1 MNHFLKPAIC
11 ILILFTFLSGCSNR
25 NAIKIPD
32 ISGELMQWHNIIL
45 TFNGPVSSELDSI
58 NPFLDYQMSVT
69 FFKQDKRIII
79 PGYYA
84 ADGNAAETSAEAGN
98 KWQVIFCPDDYGLW
112 NYEVSFLKGKNI
124 AVDRN
129 PEEGEELAF
138 HGATGEILISPS
150 DKTGD
155 DFRSKGRISYVN
167 DHYLRYMGTQEIFLK
182 AGADSPENFL
192 AYFEFD
198 GTYYGG
204 DGERR
209 INEAMPNQT
218 LHRYTPHVKD
228 WKEGDPVWKDGK
240 KGKGIIGALNYLHSK
255 GVNSVYMLTNNVNG
269 DGQDV
274 FPWIKYYSDFTRF
287 DVSKLAQWE
296 IVFTHMDKL
305 GMMCHFVIQETENEL
320 MLDSGNVG
328 LKRKLY
334 FRELIA
340 RFSHHLGVTWNLGEE
355 NGVAPWIGIG
365 QNDRQRKD
373 MSKYIKETDP
383 YDNFLV
389 VHTLP
394 NVDLRDDILTKLL
407 GFPFLDGPSL
417 QTEVNSV
424 HSETLKWRTLSEQQG
439 KKWVVCSD
447 EIGHHSTGAVPD
459 AIDPEHDEIRHKVLW
474 GNLMAGGGGVEWYF
488 GHKYD
493 NDDLNCEDFR
503 SRDRLWEL
511 TSLATNFFLDN
522 LPMDKMNPA
531 DGLVSP
537 RANYCLAMDDDLL
550 AIYIPSGGA
559 SSVRLNPQK
568 SYELKWFDPRNGGD
582 LFNAK
587 EKPEVVSGVSELNF
601 KIGTKEEY
609 DLNEDWV
616 AVLKS
621 IQEQE
626 MSQ

>member
-1 MNHFLKPAIC
+1 MNRFFKI
-11 ILILFTFLSGCSNR
+11 ILWVQAVLIVLYGCSTN
-25 NAIKIPD
+25 NKTPD
-32 ISGELMQWHNIIL
+32 ISGELMQWHKIIL
-45 TFNGPVSSELDSI
+45 TFNGPESSELDSI
-58 NPFLDYQMSVT
+58 NPFLDYQMYVT
-69 FFKQDKRIII
+69 FFKHDRQVIV
-79 PGYYA
+79 PGFYA
-84 ADGNAAETSAEAGN
+84 ADGNAAETSADSGN

-112 NYEVSFLKGKNI
+112 NYEVSFLKGENI
-124 AVDRN
+124 AVERN
-129 PEEGEELAF
+129 PEYGEEVAF
-138 HGATGEILISPS
+138 HGASGEILVSPS
-150 DKTGD
+150 DKTGS
-155 DFRSKGRISYVN
+155 DFRAKGRVSYVN
-167 DHYLRYMGTQEIFLK
+167 DHYLKHQGNGEVFLK
-182 AGADSPENFL
+182 AGSDSPENFL
-192 AYFEFD
+192 AYHEFD

-204 DGERR
+204 NGERR

-228 WKEGDPVWKDGK
+228 WNEEDPTWKDGK

-255 GVNSVYMLTNNVNG
+255 GMNSQYMLTNNVTG

-274 FPWIKYYSDFTRF
+274 FPWIKYESDFTRF

-305 GMMCHFVIQETENEL
+305 GMMCHFVTQETENEL

-334 FRELIA
+334 YRELIA

-394 NVDLRDDILTKLL
+394 NADLRDDILTKLL

-417 QTEVNSV
+417 QTDVNSV
-424 HSETLKWRTLSEQQG
+424 HSETLKWRQLSDQQG
-439 KKWVVCSD
+439 RKWVVCSD
-447 EIGHHSTGAVPD
+447 EIGHHSIGAVPD
-459 AIDPEHDEIRHKVLW
+459 AIDPEHYEIMHKVLW
-474 GNLMAGGGGVEWYF
+474 GNLMAGGAGVEWYF

-511 TSLATNFFLDN
+511 TAIARNFFLDN
-522 LPMDKMNPA
+522 LPIEEMKPA
-531 DGLVSP
+531 DNIVSP
-537 RANYCLAMDDDLL
+537 RANYCFVKDDDVIV
-550 AIYIPSGGA
+550 IYIPRGGA

-568 SYELKWFDPRNGGD
+568 SYRLQWFDPRNGGE
-582 LFNAK
+582 LFDSH
-587 EKPEVVSGVSELNF
+587 ELPVIVSEVSELNF
-601 KIGTKEEY
+601 QIGTKEKY
-609 DLNEDWV
+609 NLRNDWV

-621 IQEQE
+621 IQNPESTQ
-626 MSQ
+626 Q

>member
-1 MNHFLKPAIC
+1 MNRFFKI
-11 ILILFTFLSGCSNR
+11 ILWVQAVLIVLYGCSTNS
-25 NAIKIPD
+25 KTPD
-32 ISGELMQWHNIIL
+32 ISGELMQWHRIIL
-45 TFNGPVSSELDSI
+45 TFNGPESSELDSI
-58 NPFLDYQMSVT
+58 NPFLDYQMYVT
-69 FFKQDKRIII
+69 FFKHDRQVIV
-79 PGYYA
+79 PGFYA
-84 ADGNAAETSAEAGN
+84 ADGKAAETSADSGN

-124 AVDRN
+124 AIERN
-129 PEEGEELAF
+129 PKYGDEVAF
-138 HGATGEILISPS
+138 HGASGEILVSPS
-150 DKTGD
+150 DKTGS
-155 DFRSKGRISYVN
+155 DFRAKGRVSYVN
-167 DHYLRYMGTQEIFLK
+167 GHYLKHQGTGEVFLK
-182 AGADSPENFL
+182 AGSDSPENFL
-192 AYFEFD
+192 AYHEFD

-228 WKEGDPVWKDGK
+228 WNEGDPTWKDSK

-255 GVNSVYMLTNNVNG
+255 GMNSQYMLTNNVTG

-274 FPWIKYYSDFTRF
+274 FPWIKYDSDFTRF

-305 GMMCHFVIQETENEL
+305 GMMCHFVTQETENEL

-328 LKRKLY
+328 MKRKLY
-334 FRELIA
+334 YRELIA

-355 NGVAPWIGIG
+355 NGVAPWIGNG

-394 NVDLRDDILTKLL
+394 NADLRDDILTKLL

-417 QTEVNSV
+417 QTEVDHV
-424 HSETLKWRTLSEQQG
+424 HSETLKWRQQSDQQG
-439 KKWVVCSD
+439 RKWVVCSD
-447 EIGHHSTGAVPD
+447 EIGHHSIGAVPD
-459 AIDPEHDEIRHKVLW
+459 EIDPEHYEIMHKVLW

-511 TSLATNFFLDN
+511 TAIAMNFFMEN
-522 LPMDKMNPA
+522 LPIDEMKPA
-531 DGLVSP
+531 DNIVSP
-537 RANYCLAMDDDLL
+537 RANYCFVKDDDVIV
-550 AIYIPSGGA
+550 IYIPRGGA

-568 SYELKWFDPRNGGD
+568 SYRLQWFDPRKGGE
-582 LFNAK
+582 LFDSN
-587 EKPEVVSGVSELNF
+587 ELPVVVSEVSELNF
-601 KIGTKEEY
+601 QIGTMEEY
-609 DLNEDWV
+609 NLRNDWV

-621 IQEQE
+621 IQKKESDQ
-626 MSQ
+626 Q

>member
-1 MNHFLKPAIC
+1 MNRFFKITLWVQAV
-11 ILILFTFLSGCSNR
+11 LIVLYGCSTN
-25 NAIKIPD
+25 NKTPD
-32 ISGELMQWHNIIL
+32 ISGELMQWHKIIL
-45 TFNGPVSSELDSI
+45 TFNGPESSELDSI
-58 NPFLDYQMSVT
+58 NPFLDYQMHVT
-69 FFKQDKRIII
+69 FFKHDRQVII
-79 PGYYA
+79 PGFYA
-84 ADGNAAETSAEAGN
+84 ADGNAAETSADSGN

-124 AVDRN
+124 AIERN
-129 PEEGEELAF
+129 PKYGDEVAF
-138 HGATGEILISPS
+138 HGASGEILVSPS
-150 DKTGD
+150 DKTGS
-155 DFRSKGRISYVN
+155 DFRAKGRVSYVN
-167 DHYLRYMGTQEIFLK
+167 GHYLKHQGTGEVFLK
-182 AGADSPENFL
+182 AGSDSPENFL
-192 AYFEFD
+192 AYHEFD

-228 WKEGDPVWKDGK
+228 WNEGDPTWKDSK

-255 GVNSVYMLTNNVNG
+255 GINSQYMLTNNVSG

-274 FPWIKYYSDFTRF
+274 FPWIKYESDFTRF

-305 GMMCHFVIQETENEL
+305 GMMCHFVTQETENEL
-320 MLDSGNVG
+320 LLDSGNVG
-328 LKRKLY
+328 IKRKLY
-334 FRELIA
+334 YRELIA

-394 NVDLRDDILTKLL
+394 NADLRDDILTKLL

-424 HSETLKWRTLSEQQG
+424 HSETLKWRQLSDQQG
-439 KKWVVCSD
+439 RKWVVCSD
-447 EIGHHSTGAVPD
+447 EIGHNSIGAVPD
-459 AIDPEHDEIRHKVLW
+459 AIDPEHYEIMHKVLW

-511 TSLATNFFLDN
+511 TAIAMNFFLEN
-522 LPMDKMNPA
+522 LPIDEMKPA
-531 DGLVSP
+531 DNIVSP
-537 RANYCLAMDDDLL
+537 RANYCFVKDDDVIV
-550 AIYIPSGGA
+550 IYIPTGGA

-568 SYELKWFDPRNGGD
+568 SYRLQWFDPRNGGE
-582 LFNAK
+582 LFDSH
-587 EKPEVVSGVSELNF
+587 ELPEIVSEVSELNF
-601 KIGTKEEY
+601 QIGTKEKY
-609 DLNEDWV
+609 NLRNDWV

-621 IQEQE
+621 IQKQE
-626 MSQ
+626 SAQP

>member
-1 MNHFLKPAIC
+1 MNRFFKITLWVQAV
-11 ILILFTFLSGCSNR
+11 LIVLYGCSTN
-25 NAIKIPD
+25 NKTPE
-32 ISGELMQWHNIIL
+32 ISGELMQWHKIIL
-45 TFNGPVSSELDSI
+45 TFNGPESSELDSI
-58 NPFLDYQMSVT
+58 NPFLDYQMYVT
-69 FFKQDKRIII
+69 FFKHDRQVII
-79 PGYYA
+79 PGFYA
-84 ADGNAAETSAEAGN
+84 ADGNAAETSADSGN

-124 AVDRN
+124 AIERN
-129 PEEGEELAF
+129 PKYGDEVAF
-138 HGATGEILISPS
+138 HGASGEILVSPS
-150 DKTGD
+150 DKTGS
-155 DFRSKGRISYVN
+155 DFRAKGRVSYVN
-167 DHYLRYMGTQEIFLK
+167 GHYLKHQGTGEVFLK
-182 AGADSPENFL
+182 AGSDSPENFL
-192 AYFEFD
+192 AYHEFD

-228 WKEGDPVWKDGK
+228 WNEGDPTWKDSK

-255 GVNSVYMLTNNVNG
+255 GINSQYMLTNNVTG

-274 FPWIKYYSDFTRF
+274 FPWIKYESDFTRF

-296 IVFTHMDKL
+296 IVFTYMDKL
-305 GMMCHFVIQETENEL
+305 GMMCHFVTQETENEL

-328 LKRKLY
+328 MKRKLY
-334 FRELIA
+334 YRELIA

-394 NVDLRDDILTKLL
+394 NADLRDDILTKLL

-424 HSETLKWRTLSEQQG
+424 HSETLKWRQLSDQQG
-439 KKWVVCSD
+439 RKWVVCSD
-447 EIGHHSTGAVPD
+447 EIGHHSIGAVPD
-459 AIDPEHDEIRHKVLW
+459 AIDPEHYEIMHKVLW

-511 TSLATNFFLDN
+511 TAIAMNFFLDN
-522 LPMDKMNPA
+522 LPIDEMKPA
-531 DGLVSP
+531 DNIVSP
-537 RANYCLAMDDDLL
+537 RANYCLVKDDDVIV
-550 AIYIPSGGA
+550 IYIPTGGA

-568 SYELKWFDPRNGGD
+568 SYRLQWFDPRNGGE
-582 LFNAK
+582 LFDSH
-587 EKPEVVSGVSELNF
+587 ELPEIVSEVSELNF
-601 KIGTKEEY
+601 QIGTKEKY
-609 DLNEDWV
+609 NLRNDWV

-621 IQEQE
+621 IQKQE
-626 MSQ
+626 SAQP

>member
-1 MNHFLKPAIC
+1 MNRFFKITLWVQVV
-11 ILILFTFLSGCSNR
+11 LIVLYGCSTN
-25 NAIKIPD
+25 NKTPD
-32 ISGELMQWHNIIL
+32 ISGELMQWHKIIL
-45 TFNGPVSSELDSI
+45 TFNGPESSELDSI
-58 NPFLDYQMSVT
+58 NPFLDYQMYVT
-69 FFKQDKRIII
+69 FFKHDRQVII
-79 PGYYA
+79 PGFYA
-84 ADGNAAETSAEAGN
+84 ADGNAAETSADSGN

-124 AVDRN
+124 AVERN
-129 PEEGEELAF
+129 PEYGDEVAF
-138 HGATGEILISPS
+138 HGASGEILVSPS
-150 DKTGD
+150 DKTGS
-155 DFRSKGRISYVN
+155 DFRAKGRVSYVN
-167 DHYLRYMGTQEIFLK
+167 GHYLKHQGTGEVFLK
-182 AGADSPENFL
+182 AGSDSPENFL
-192 AYFEFD
+192 AYHEFD

-228 WKEGDPVWKDGK
+228 WNEGDPTWKDSK

-255 GVNSVYMLTNNVNG
+255 GINSQYMLTNNVTG

-274 FPWIKYYSDFTRF
+274 FPWIKYESDFTRF

-305 GMMCHFVIQETENEL
+305 GMMCHFVTQETENEL

-328 LKRKLY
+328 MKRKLY
-334 FRELIA
+334 YRELIA

-394 NVDLRDDILTKLL
+394 NADLRDDILTKLL

-424 HSETLKWRTLSEQQG
+424 HSETLKWRQLSDQQG
-439 KKWVVCSD
+439 RKWVVCSD
-447 EIGHHSTGAVPD
+447 EIGHHSIGAVPD
-459 AIDPEHDEIRHKVLW
+459 AIDPEHYEIMHKVLW

-511 TSLATNFFLDN
+511 TAIAMNFFLDN
-522 LPMDKMNPA
+522 LPIDEMKPA
-531 DGLVSP
+531 DNIVSP
-537 RANYCLAMDDDLL
+537 RANYCLVKDDDVIV
-550 AIYIPSGGA
+550 IYIPRGGA

-568 SYELKWFDPRNGGD
+568 SYRLQWFDPRNGGE
-582 LFNAK
+582 LFDSH
-587 EKPEVVSGVSELNF
+587 ELPEIVSEVSELNF
-601 KIGTKEEY
+601 QIGTKEKY
-609 DLNEDWV
+609 NLRNDWV

-621 IQEQE
+621 IQKQE
-626 MSQ
+626 SAQP